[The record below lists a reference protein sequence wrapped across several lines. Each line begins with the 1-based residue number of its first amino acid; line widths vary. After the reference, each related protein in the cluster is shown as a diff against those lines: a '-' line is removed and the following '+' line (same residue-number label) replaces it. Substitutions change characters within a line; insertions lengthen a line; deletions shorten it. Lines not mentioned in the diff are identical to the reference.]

1 MGFYQ
6 SQFGNPGTTWE
17 QDIISNVGLDATLLN
32 NKLNFSIEWYKKK
45 ISGLLFRKQSL
56 IADFAGGASQ
66 PIINAGD
73 IQNTGIDFSAT
84 YHATIGSDFH
94 LDVTGTLTSY
104 NSKVVSLPPGYK
116 YQDNPSAGSNRIGA
130 FSRAQP
136 GQPIGEFFGYKV
148 IGIFQD
154 AADVTKSPAQDGAN
168 PGRFKFA
175 DINGDKVV
183 DDQDR
188 TWIGNPNPDFTYG
201 LNLNAN
207 YKNFD
212 LSAFFYGSQGNQVFN
227 YVKYWTNFPQV
238 FQGGID
244 KDVLTKSAILV
255 NAAGQP
261 TNVNDP
267 TAHVS
272 NPGATIPVL
281 ETASNTSNARS
292 INSFYVEDGSFLKLR
307 SLILGYTLPTS
318 PLKKI
323 GIDKLRIY
331 IQGSNLFTITKYTGL
346 DPELQGA
353 ALDNNSNFGIDLG
366 NYPSNQK
373 MYLFGINASF

>member
-1 MGFYQ
+1 
-6 SQFGNPGTTWE
+6 
-17 QDIISNVGLDATLLN
+17 
-32 NKLNFSIEWYKKK
+32 
-45 ISGLLFRKQSL
+45 
-56 IADFAGGASQ
+56 
-66 PIINAGD
+66 
-73 IQNTGIDFSAT
+73 
-84 YHATIGSDFH
+84 
-94 LDVTGTLTSY
+94 
-104 NSKVVSLPPGYK
+104 
-116 YQDNPSAGSNRIGA
+116 
-130 FSRAQP
+130 
-136 GQPIGEFFGYKV
+136 
-148 IGIFQD
+148 
-154 AADVTKSPAQDGAN
+154 
-168 PGRFKFA
+168 
-175 DINGDKVV
+175 
-183 DDQDR
+183 
-188 TWIGNPNPDFTYG
+188 
-201 LNLNAN
+201 
-207 YKNFD
+207 
-212 LSAFFYGSQGNQVFN
+212 
-227 YVKYWTNFPQV
+227 
-238 FQGGID
+238 
-244 KDVLTKSAILV
+244 V

-331 IQGSNLFTITKYTGL
+331 VQGSNLFTITKYTGL